1 MDPSTLDF
9 SLLHPIQQYILS
21 EYYRSLGMMTGLQQ
35 NEQMHPGL
43 IQQTNSAFVLPFPQF
58 ANQPSNPT
66 PSNLPASNNLFTAQ
80 ESLSTEN
87 FPALLQTILKEEHEE
102 HTQADGAHNS
112 LTRPVPLNV
121 PALAHD
127 DSLRR
132 IIQATTVVN
141 HLSQNPIIPA
151 LNLAVNPKSDETDT
165 QTTSAPNAQSSAVS
179 MLSAASVLIKK
190 RGGKPRGKKQA
201 TIPGRR
207 TAKTRTRVACGNCDE
222 SMPSKPSLKSLPVR
236 DTIKPKAKSASVPV
250 CKANSEPAKLQ
261 NESAEQTT
269 MGSTAVFGTPLMYLE
284 TSYISPEEVRRRYP
298 AIKNDGG
305 VSFFPLMVSE
315 NEIKPPTTTPSL
327 VSEATAASKNK
338 DEEAPSAAIV
348 GSSSIG
354 SPAGHGG
361 TGKIVLK
368 RKANQD
374 YEISAPKK
382 KWEKRWTSETNSRS
396 ASSSP
401 PKLVPQQNAP
411 TESQN
416 GTSPKKEEKTKV
428 SVVGHACA
436 FSDLKD
442 RDAYVSKIV
451 NEELFEN
458 L

>member
-1 MDPSTLDF
+1 MWF
-9 SLLHPIQQYILS
+9 
-21 EYYRSLGMMTGLQQ
+21 Q
-35 NEQMHPGL
+35 NAN
-43 IQQTNSAFVLPFPQF
+43 QTNSAFVLPFPQF

-165 QTTSAPNAQSSAVS
+165 QTTSAPN
-179 MLSAASVLIKK
+179 
-190 RGGKPRGKKQA
+190 
-201 TIPGRR
+201 
-207 TAKTRTRVACGNCDE
+207 
-222 SMPSKPSLKSLPVR
+222 
-236 DTIKPKAKSASVPV
+236 
-250 CKANSEPAKLQ
+250 
-261 NESAEQTT
+261 
-269 MGSTAVFGTPLMYLE
+269 
-284 TSYISPEEVRRRYP
+284 VRRRYP